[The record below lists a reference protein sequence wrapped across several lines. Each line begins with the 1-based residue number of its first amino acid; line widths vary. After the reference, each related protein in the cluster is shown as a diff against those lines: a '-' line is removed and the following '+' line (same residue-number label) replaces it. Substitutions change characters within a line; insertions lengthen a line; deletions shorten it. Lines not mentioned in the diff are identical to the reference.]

1 MKSLF
6 YTLLITVFL
15 AGSSIFA
22 KELLSD
28 KPEGAIGQATNL
40 QNMEIKHANAWL
52 ELMKKYKTK
61 KVDLMVAHNNEK
73 AELLTEKMN
82 TLVKNGF
89 SDQLVS
95 EYTKKCLEMHKRHRA
110 EWRELCKQKEDEI
123 KKLDESQT
131 QEIQKFET
139 MLNASVAP
147 AAAA

>member
-61 KVDLMVAHNNEK
+61 K
-73 AELLTEKMN
+73 
-82 TLVKNGF
+82 
-89 SDQLVS
+89 
-95 EYTKKCLEMHKRHRA
+95 
-110 EWRELCKQKEDEI
+110 
-123 KKLDESQT
+123 KL
-131 QEIQKFET
+131 
-139 MLNASVAP
+139 
-147 AAAA
+147 